1 MTRAYDPCMTR
12 VGVNEYSS
20 VIVSKFRFELTPT
33 LLNQLRGRSKSIWMF
48 YTGLLYLRTEVDLT
62 IAAACLDL

>member
-1 MTRAYDPCMTR
+1 MTL
-12 VGVNEYSS
+12 VGVNEYS

-33 LLNQLRGRSKSIWMF
+33 LLSELRGRSQSIWMF

-62 IAAACLDL
+62 IAASCLDLGFSAV

>member
-1 MTRAYDPCMTR
+1 MTRAYDPCMTL
-12 VGVNEYSS
+12 VGVNEYFS